1 MSIKRPSPENLFY
14 DQPPTTKVENT
25 AEQVEVDL
33 SPRMVEKPIVEKKP
47 IVVDEVV
54 EHAVGNIIDLPS
66 KGILGYPGSI
76 SHREI
81 YAGDEEILKT
91 ATNKNFSRTLN
102 RVLKSICNDADFYD
116 DLYVGDRDY
125 ILTSIWANTY
135 DSIKRF
141 EVTCRHCGEK
151 EEIEIDLFDLKDTPI
166 KDNFKSRLSITIK
179 KTGDVVTIRP
189 VTVRDENNAELFMA
203 NNPKLEFSFEI
214 VHCALSLEFGKPISI
229 KDRVEYIKENV
240 SAREM
245 GVIKEYHRY
254 FRFGLDT
261 TFEHECGE
269 CSGVTHDSIPFR
281 PEDFIAPDVRTDFE
295 QLLHDN

>member
-14 DQPPTTKVENT
+14 DKPPVGEIMEGK
-25 AEQVEVDL
+25 VDL
-33 SPRMVEKPIVEKKP
+33 SPKMVERPTTEQPV
-47 IVVDEVV
+47 VVDEAV

-66 KGILGYPGSI
+66 KGLLGYPGSI

-81 YAGDEEILKT
+81 YAGDEELLKT
-91 ATNKNFSRTLN
+91 STNKNFSRTLN

-141 EVTCRHCGEK
+141 EVTCQHCEAKGEMTV
-151 EEIEIDLFDLKDTPI
+151 DLFELGIVPI
-166 KDNFKSRLSITIK
+166 KENFKARFPLTIK
-179 KTGDVVTIRP
+179 KTGDTVAIRP
-189 VTVRDENNAELFMA
+189 VTVRDENNAEKFLA
-203 NNPKLEFSFEI
+203 DNPSLKYSFEI
-214 VHCALSLEFGKPISI
+214 VHCALSIEFGRPMSI

-240 SAREM
+240 SAKEM

-261 TFEHECGE
+261 TFEHVCGE
-269 CSGVTHDSIPFR
+269 CSGVTRDSIPFH
-281 PEDFIAPDVRTDFE
+281 PEDIISPNVRTDFE
-295 QLLHDN
+295 QLLHAE